1 MHFDAVFNRLAAIL
15 LANLGGFLLH
25 KRREAVETSRDAL
38 ASLLLCFHQ
47 RPIKLEYLL
56 VLGAHVGALHRKRS
70 LFNGWCGGRCGS
82 TRLPDSVNFVL
93 GFMFLLAHAL
103 DRKQCILRPPVALFA
118 NSAFLA
124 PQITINGITLRHFV
138 VAKTLGET
146 HAAAITEFAE
156 QTENLPLD
164 IRRRLLARIAK
175 VNLVLDLQAPQD
187 RDETDQYVVYGHLD
201 FSSAKT
207 RDLAQRLRC

>member
-1 MHFDAVFNRLAAIL
+1 MPAMHFDAVFNRLAAIL

-25 KRREAVETSRDAL
+25 KRREAIESSRDTL

-47 RPIKLEYLL
+47 CPIKLEYLL

-70 LFNGWCGGRCGS
+70 LFNGCGGRCGS

-93 GFMFLLAHAL
+93 GFMFPLAHAL
-103 DRKQCILRPPVALFA
+103 DRKQCILRPSVALFA

-124 PQITINGITLRHFV
+124 PQIAINSITLSHFV
-138 VAKTLGET
+138 VAKTLSET
-146 HAAAITEFAE
+146 HAAAITELAQ

-164 IRRRLLARIAK
+164 VRRRLLARIAE
-175 VNLVLDLQAPQD
+175 VNLVLDLQAPQA
-187 RDETDQYVVYGHLD
+187 RVEKV
-201 FSSAKT
+201 
-207 RDLAQRLRC
+207 